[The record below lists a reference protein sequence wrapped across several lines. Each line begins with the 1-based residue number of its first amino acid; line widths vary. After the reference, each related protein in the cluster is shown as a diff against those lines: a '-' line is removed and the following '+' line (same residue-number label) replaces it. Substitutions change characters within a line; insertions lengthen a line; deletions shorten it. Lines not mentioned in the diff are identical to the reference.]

1 MIRRPPRSTLFPYTT
16 LFRSE
21 QEAIGVVHVA
31 LDLQPLRLVQASL
44 ADREV
49 AQLLLGEER
58 LGAAVHVVVAQPG
71 DRLDILEP
79 ARGEDRRLV
88 RLLHRLQEAVQL
100 AQLANLLVL
109 ERLEERL
116 VTLGSVL
123 LEE

>member
-16 LFRSE
+16 LFRS
-21 QEAIGVVHVA
+21 
-31 LDLQPLRLVQASL
+31 
-44 ADREV
+44 
-49 AQLLLGEER
+49 LLLGEER

-71 DRLDILEP
+71 DCLDILEP

-88 RLLHRLQEAVQL
+88 RLLHRLQEAVQV

-116 VTLGSVL
+116 VTLCSVL
-123 LEE
+123 LEELGAPAPELPFRGSPHERVALLDEQ